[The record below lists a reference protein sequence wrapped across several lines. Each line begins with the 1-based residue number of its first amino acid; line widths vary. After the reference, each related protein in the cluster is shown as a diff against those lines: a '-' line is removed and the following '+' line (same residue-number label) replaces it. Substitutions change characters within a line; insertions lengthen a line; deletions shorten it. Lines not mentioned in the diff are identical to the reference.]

1 MLEVTDMTL
10 LADVMFGP
18 VVFLI
23 EYLPYILLGLLLLT
37 VALTGF
43 LVGFLYY
50 KNKKHR

>member
-1 MLEVTDMTL
+1 MPL

-37 VALTGF
+37 VALTVF
-43 LVGFLYY
+43 LVGWLYFR
-50 KNKKHR
+50 NKKRR

>member
-1 MLEVTDMTL
+1 MPL

-37 VALTGF
+37 VALTGG
-43 LVGFLYY
+43 LIGYLYFR
-50 KNKKHR
+50 NKKRK